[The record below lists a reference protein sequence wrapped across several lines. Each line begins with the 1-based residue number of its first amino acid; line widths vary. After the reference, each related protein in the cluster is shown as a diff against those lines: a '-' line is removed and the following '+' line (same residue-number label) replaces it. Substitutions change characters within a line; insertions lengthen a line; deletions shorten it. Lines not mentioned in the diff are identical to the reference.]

1 MAGSK
6 THAVP
11 HRRGIVS
18 RHGSATWNRRT
29 ECRWGPVRARRWDCP
44 VAPGTATTRRVGSGV
59 AAPPSGYAE
68 RYRDLSCTPRK
79 IEEMGQARD
88 PRAYALG
95 PGDRADRHLRHL
107 LPDHR
112 AGWMAAGD

>member
-11 HRRGIVS
+11 QRRGIVS
-18 RHGSATWNRRT
+18 RHGSATWKAHRVPLGAGSR
-29 ECRWGPVRARRWDCP
+29 RRWDCP
-44 VAPGTATTRRVGSGV
+44 VAPGTATTRRVGNGV
-59 AAPPSGYAE
+59 AAPPSGHAE